1 MNKDFNPENIEK
13 VSIDS
18 VRPNSY
24 NPKVKDSKEYSDVV
38 ESLKQNGLMSFIFV
52 REVEGEDG
60 YEIVDGEHRYLA
72 AKELGYQEIYIYNL
86 GKISEEEARALT
98 LWFEVQVS
106 FDEVELAPI
115 VVELSKIDIK
125 LPYTDEQINKF
136 EEMQKFDFDDLGD
149 DEPLEEDEKFANF
162 KIRLTEEQFALIDGK
177 IRDIANLETV
187 SEGRAMELIVADSVA
202 GMDVE
207 IPLEN
212 E

>member
-18 VRPNSY
+18 VYPNSY

-72 AKELGYQEIYIYNL
+72 AKELGYKEIYIYNL

-98 LWFEVQVS
+98 LWLEVQV
-106 FDEVELAPI
+106 P
-115 VVELSKIDIK
+115 
-125 LPYTDEQINKF
+125 
-136 EEMQKFDFDDLGD
+136 
-149 DEPLEEDEKFANF
+149 
-162 KIRLTEEQFALIDGK
+162 
-177 IRDIANLETV
+177 
-187 SEGRAMELIVADSVA
+187 
-202 GMDVE
+202 
-207 IPLEN
+207 
-212 E
+212 

>member
-18 VRPNSY
+18 VRPNLY

-98 LWFEVQVS
+98 LWFEVQVP
-106 FDEVELAPI
+106 FDKVELAPI
-115 VVELSKIDIK
+115 VVELSKVDIK

-136 EEMQKFDFDDLGD
+136 EEMQKFDFDELGD
-149 DEPLEEDEKFANF
+149 DEPIEENEKFANF
-162 KIRLTEEQFALIDGK
+162 KIRLVEEQFALINSK
-177 IRDIANLETV
+177 IRNIANLEMV
-187 SEGRAMELIVADSVA
+187 SEGRAMELIVADGVV
-202 GMDVE
+202 GMDIE

-212 E
+212 G